1 MESRMTSENKK
12 ARKED
17 QSIADKR
24 LDASSN
30 PQSAIRISTASG
42 SERVSIDARTWKAPL
57 ATARGTDSQS
67 AIRNP
72 LVVSLDVASPDQAL
86 SLVERLRGV
95 AGMFKV
101 GRQLFT
107 AAGPEIVRKIIA
119 MGERVFLDLKFHDIP
134 NTVAMAGVEAARLGV
149 SVFNVH
155 AMGGSKMMR
164 AVNEA
169 VTENAERERI
179 ARPLI
184 VGVTALTSHPPDS
197 LKEVGID
204 RKLEDEVVNLAR
216 LCAASGLDG
225 VVASPLEIAPIRSAV
240 ENSGFV
246 IFTPGVRPAGAS
258 PNDQSRVTTPAEAI
272 RAGANFLVIGRP
284 ITAANDPVTA
294 ARKIIE
300 EINIYQA
307 SIE

>member
-1 MESRMTSENKK
+1 MSEPENSQKNNP
-12 ARKED
+12 
-17 QSIADKR
+17 IAG
-24 LDASSN
+24 SGN
-30 PQSAIRISTASG
+30 PQSAIRNPQSKNPQST
-42 SERVSIDARTWKAPL
+42 
-57 ATARGTDSQS
+57 
-67 AIRNP
+67 IRNP
-72 LVVSLDVASPDQAL
+72 LVVALDVDSPDQAL

-101 GRQLFT
+101 GKQLFT

-119 MGERVFLDLKFHDIP
+119 MGEHVFLDMKFHDIP

-169 VTENAERERI
+169 VTKTAERERI
-179 ARPLI
+179 SRPLI
-184 VGVTALTSHPPDS
+184 LGVTVLTSHTQDS

-204 RKLEDEVVNLAR
+204 RKLEDQVVNLAR
-216 LCAASGLDG
+216 LCSAAGLDG

-240 ENSGFV
+240 EDSGFV
-246 IFTPGVRPAGAS
+246 ILTPGVRPAGAS
-258 PNDQSRVTTPAEAI
+258 LDDQSRVMTPSEAI

-284 ITAANDPVTA
+284 ITAANDPFAA
-294 ARKIIE
+294 ARRILD
-300 EINIYQA
+300 EINRA
-307 SIE
+307 GIE

>member
-1 MESRMTSENKK
+1 MQIR
-12 ARKED
+12 
-17 QSIADKR
+17 
-24 LDASSN
+24 N
-30 PQSAIRISTASG
+30 P
-42 SERVSIDARTWKAPL
+42 
-57 ATARGTDSQS
+57 QS

-72 LVVSLDVASPDQAL
+72 LVVALDVDSADQAL

-101 GRQLFT
+101 GKQLFT
-107 AAGPEIVRKIIA
+107 AAGPEIAQKIIA

-169 VTENAERERI
+169 VTEAAEREKI

-184 VGVTALTSHPPDS
+184 LGVTVLTSHTQDS
-197 LKEVGID
+197 LKEIGID
-204 RKLEDEVVNLAR
+204 RNLEDEVVNLAR

-225 VVASPLEIAPIRSAV
+225 VVASPLEIVPIRSAV
-240 ENSGFV
+240 EDSGFV
-246 IFTPGVRPAGAS
+246 ILTPGVRPAGAS
-258 PNDQSRVTTPAEAI
+258 LNDQSRVMTPAEAVH
-272 RAGANFLVIGRP
+272 AGANFLVVGRP
-284 ITAANDPVTA
+284 ITATDDPVAA
-294 ARKIIE
+294 ARKILE
-300 EINIYQA
+300 EITKAQTGSN
-307 SIE
+307 

>member
-1 MESRMTSENKK
+1 MAERTAES
-12 ARKED
+12 
-17 QSIADKR
+17 
-24 LDASSN
+24 LF
-30 PQSAIRISTASG
+30 
-42 SERVSIDARTWKAPL
+42 
-57 ATARGTDSQS
+57 
-67 AIRNP
+67 RNP
-72 LVVSLDVASPDQAL
+72 LAVALDVDSPDRAL

-101 GRQLFT
+101 GKQLFT
-107 AAGPEIVRKIIA
+107 AAGPEIVRRIIA
-119 MGERVFLDLKFHDIP
+119 TGERVFLDLKFHDIP

-164 AVNEA
+164 AVNDA
-169 VTENAERERI
+169 VTETARREGM

-184 VGVTALTSHPPDS
+184 LGVTVLTSHTQDS

-204 RKLEDEVVNLAR
+204 RKLEEEVVSLAM

-240 ENSGFV
+240 EDPGFV
-246 IFTPGVRPAGAS
+246 ILTPGVRPAGAS
-258 PNDQSRVTTPAEAI
+258 LDDQSRVMTPAEAV

-284 ITAANDPVTA
+284 ITASNDPVAA
-294 ARKIIE
+294 ARKIID
-300 EINIYQA
+300 EINQTGIG
-307 SIE
+307 